1 MTTNNSNPISTFIAG
16 QLPEFVRV
24 DHPTLVAFL
33 TSYYEWLDADNIY
46 LRSPQKLGNVIDI
59 DRTLDEF
66 IANFKN
72 EYLFGF
78 PETMAVSDTTKKPV
92 DAIKLMKN
100 IKGFYK
106 AKGTEKT
113 YDFLFRI
120 LYDTSVEFYYPKND
134 ILKLSDGK
142 WVVRRSI
149 KVGNNTGKTIY
160 DSVGRT
166 VIQRNDEGG
175 ILASA
180 RVLDVST
187 YRVGTNDISE
197 LFLGGVNGEFVSG
210 NYGIEFADADG
221 VVRKE
226 NRVFSVLGKIT
237 INDAGTGYKTGD
249 RIIFTP
255 AAGDTGVR
263 AAGRVGEVDT
273 NGKIR
278 KFIID
283 NFGVNYKIAPTIT
296 VSSESGTG
304 FAGSVSVGGV
314 SEYAG
319 YYANNDG
326 RLNTNKVMQDNHFYQ
341 NYSYVILSEVTI
353 DRYRD
358 ILKRLLNPAGL
369 AFFGKVQIKRC
380 AVADLQQ
387 STSLFEYDVP
397 IIGHYTPYTFITN
410 DDLSPWFSDPYT
422 GLLAG
427 YDPTQHDKTIRNDLD
442 ENGTID
448 VEDTSLSLL
457 NGTTAEE
464 YYKSIGNPVT
474 FSREFMNPLV
484 ALKTAGFQNAD
495 PFWIIY
501 QHPNRRIR
509 GPVVARIPYDLKT
522 EFLTDLGGRNQIGM
536 TVTGQSTGTTGYWM
550 EWTEASTANRE
561 EWSGGF
567 TSGERYVML
576 NYNPLKDY
584 TQSYY
589 EPQTVSFAPNKSS
602 LVQPG
607 KLLPILYYD
616 NVFTYAGQKNFEKLS
631 SDNSNESQLLSTI
644 PSNSGK
650 AVNYDIPDQYEFST
664 DGKNVIG
671 ILSPSQA
678 TIQIGGLS
686 DSSKNSL
693 SQDPDKLL
701 TTPTLVPPPLSYNKF
716 AYWDSATS
724 THYLTYRSVTGGYGL
739 PCVNCKETG
748 HLGISGLTATSKEAI
763 SKMVK
768 SLRGEIRPD
777 WNGISGGGWE
787 NLDPFPADYNGLISM
802 NTESWDALYSE
813 SQGIA
818 DPDNPNSV
826 GNFIRDKIL
835 IPIFAGGVSPDGT
848 TFGGLQENFPNAIL
862 ANYGHPSA
870 TPRNILNYYGY
881 PGFRGRGEFARGSVG
896 ETLTL
901 PSGLTYTSYAPS
913 VSCPTCVWDGRVGLH
928 TLDPNKVV
936 GQSSYETRRNIY
948 STTYPNQAVENT
960 QFSEKLHT
968 EKWYPF
974 CKAVSGWQPSF
985 YTATRDLG
993 LEASHIGRSISL
1005 MSSWKSQIFQEQ
1017 SDAGIEPTKKY
1028 LIPFISNKAF
1038 TVGTGDGGYAGWK
1051 GDTSYNAYTQS
1062 LQDLSFYTPNQFV
1075 DLYIAPC
1082 LSGQSKGAV
1091 DGFYMWTGE
1100 QSYTCQFGLGIGINN
1115 PLTVEVLDGEGNVID
1130 WKKNPFT
1137 LAYGYQ
1143 PYWDWNHNWF
1153 NKPGAPTGGSYAV
1166 GKNGTPRLSWYIGGG
1181 QFGDADPWQGGNIS
1195 PSWPTSSDPL
1205 PLENSSQMYHTRK
1218 NIVAYQAFLDGVTGQ
1233 YNAQY
1238 NYLEPHK
1245 YSYLASTFPTWFV
1258 PDESTRTETLPVWSE
1273 KTSNGGVKYLVLNG
1287 VKNPKDIKISAW
1299 RMGGLVTD
1307 TGHLVMF
1314 YDTETVFNTV
1324 KWATESIPT
1333 ASGFDSLSVGYDH
1346 SIALKTDGTVVGWGN
1361 EGSYAGKLGTEGVMR
1376 QITAA
1381 GKTVTKV
1388 DAGANHNL
1396 ALLNDGQVIS
1406 WGRGQASQLS
1416 DIDKNWTPYGY
1427 TPQTDETFKN
1437 YQDRSTRW
1445 NDAGTIRVYRC
1456 ALEDGNRASGCDSP
1470 NGSSL
1475 TAHHFAGGVSAG
1487 AYLAPGLTQGWE
1499 YDTGAPYDY
1508 QFPRSSTNAL
1518 TGQNGVLNPNFG
1530 GGGWTA
1536 AAGGTS
1542 VFGTSYKKYVD
1553 ISAGRSHNLIL
1564 ASDGK
1569 IETWGDNY
1577 YYTVT
1582 GSGLHNKDK
1591 RTSASPG
1598 GAWGRAGGG
1607 ESPNPT
1613 GENTAPTVKSFK
1625 TTANSVARIGTGY
1638 YQSMVIRPDG
1648 SLFAWDRN
1656 EWGESLPASGL
1667 PSKTATGATGFVSVD
1682 GGYHHCCALRSNGTI
1697 ACWGA
1702 GDSLKTNDGTDF
1714 NYGQSIV
1721 PDGLGTFTKVVCGYD
1736 YTIAVQASTGEII
1749 VWGNTEQVKNKF
1761 IFKAPTLP
1769 NFTIDNKFVNILDW
1783 SRLREWNFRVKKT
1796 SNDGR
1801 WTIPMGMAPGTTFAF
1816 NHLSTRPADTKRP
1829 TNPIRSRAGVGVTG
1843 AIISNPLFNSLT
1855 GSSTVF
1861 SYSDGNS
1868 YKDKGWNTA
1877 DRIGYVKAV
1886 RSVPNK
1892 PNEVEIAVEP
1902 YFFVGGPMYG
1912 QYYGADTAMWFS
1924 SSTVNYDG
1932 IPYYDNR
1939 DRDLMIAD
1947 GITHGMTSG
1956 NAPYPTSMGVP
1967 NPVGTFAQLAKIGAN
1982 LDPSTTNQQPKWG
1995 HIFTPGDIIS
2005 FGAVGA
2011 TFELVTYGQVSGNF
2025 QRTTEAEVDHV
2036 WSMVDNL
2043 VASQWSAAL
2052 TYWNSLYNTGLDG
2065 DFSIQFNTVE
2075 NSWNVYGPGNRNI
2088 INGWKPKTT
2097 PTSCSSAEIAPSI
2110 SVAQNDA
2117 DNSLEISYAYNNTCT
2132 TEKYMAWPDL
2142 PPMDLGESV
2151 SYFDTRINAG
2161 SFGSGVGAFID
2172 LDKNSRLFSSNYPSQ
2187 LYSPIHLAKTKF
2199 SGECCVDN
2207 NFAVSVALTEY
2218 SPSDDNHEISLV
2230 AFPPQEYPAVALR
2243 TTSFDVVTDGNFAAK
2258 ISPTT
2263 TTETSKWAASWST
2276 PTYGGATGT
2285 THITTM
2291 FTITGRLS
2299 ASPQFD
2305 QSITGATSAKNFLSS
2320 IPEKRRVILAYHLGA
2335 AIADEYW
2342 LSTGITLDNAYNTG
2356 DACRDSLGNFVIAD
2370 MNDPREIVGRTGSY
2384 GGTQRFIS
2392 PWLDN
2397 SAARAKASWDTWLT
2411 EYLAIGGS
2419 AQYFVLDQE
2428 NNPTSVWSN
2437 WLRKNASDTTT
2448 TQAVDHMNHILSD
2461 PRSTSLTAGNAS
2473 VYGSLKTQLKLGS
2486 GYTTSQFSNVEL
2498 AMGASGGYKLWNSVM
2513 TGLASYYI
2521 DEFFTSPITSKYSSA
2536 KVSNYDNI
2544 RVEED
2549 DYVSDSNGH
2558 KEYSNADVG
2567 NSVAPYL
2574 YGEVGFAGTVYDVY
2588 SQDTTRLNYNTL
2600 SSNLFGTTP
2609 WSGLLLS
2616 QQKLKAAD
2624 RNRKTDGKG
2633 LQVWI
2638 ASVKYYGSNAFGGDV
2653 NFHNEYWRENVY
2665 HALLHNPELLLYW
2678 NPSSTTAADDKY
2690 FHDAIDTVNNIT
2702 NQKIYNTLDVS
2713 NEKLKYN
2720 THFVVSGC
2728 FSANQN
2734 QNIFRLSFNKT
2745 TVNVVNID
2753 GVVTTLGANETG
2765 IWLTT
2770 RQDCKTFVQK
2780 NYDSSTKTLFLST
2793 NTSFG
2798 NTNYKAYQDRF
2809 SFQIATWNESQ
2820 ITQNG
2825 QAKLAAG
2832 QSKTYKVNIKFA
2844 KVPPVAG
2851 VQASLLPGMGSIGIG
2866 TDSAAII
2873 ETLTPYKEFLDR
2885 RYPPQ
2890 TYTPDYRPV
2899 RGILLAYEHL
2909 IEPSPTASNYNP
2921 YGWDKNNVNY
2931 TLVGGYPN
2939 TIGYTGVAAYVK
2951 DQLENKGWDRAMIWT
2966 PSGLSYKIGANY
2978 PPRSVT
2984 HWTEPNRVYTPPIG
2998 ATSSITNNMDDAE
3011 TIMKTMVDA
3020 LDDTKQV
3027 GFWLG
3032 YSTYSNTEFD
3042 SPILYP
3048 MGSAGFDVSV
3058 LQNNLS
3064 IVDNITNNS
3073 RGISKG
3079 IAGLDAWNSFS
3090 AVSPRTL
3097 DAYSLITTVAHP
3109 SIKYITEGRAC
3120 DYMHR
3125 TNPTYIDFYSPSGIT
3140 QVDSSFGL
3148 ANYFTPDHETWVGMN
3163 FSNSIDLVVR
3173 GSSGCAHEIKM
3184 ARGPLI
3190 KSVIDMG
3197 MIPVVFEAMEQDY
3210 IYGGP
3215 LTETGNCSCTGCDCC
3230 QDGCYTVQG
3239 IYDCQGCSGCFGC
3252 TGCGITGAT
3261 CSGALCCG
3269 LLANG
3274 TECFN
3279 TFYGIY
3285 DCVGCSGYG
3294 GCTGCEVTPTD
3305 PCESCSSAMP
3315 CVNVWTGQLDCQGC
3329 SGCYGCTGCGQTAG
3343 ATGCALCSSTNPG
3356 YTIQGIYDCQG
3367 CSGCH
3372 GFTGCSRGATGATGC
3387 NLCRS
3392 DLPCYTLAGIYDCEG
3407 CSGCFGCDG
3416 CTTIAPC
3423 VGCECCMTGGYNR
3436 VTGLKDCEGCSGC
3449 FGFTGCGMTGTTGST
3464 GCSGSGGTA
3473 CCGTTGNG
3481 TLCFNIVTGMYDC
3494 LGCSGFNGCTG
3505 CGITASLTG
3514 CAVCSPTSPCFTVD
3528 GIYDCAGCSG
3538 CHGCIGCSVT
3548 GPTSCTGCGCCSSST
3563 TGACFNIVTG
3573 FYDCVGC
3580 SGCASCTGC
3589 GRTASVPCESCMTGG
3604 YNRVT
3609 GLKDCIGCSG
3619 CFGFTGCGVTAPAT
3633 GCDRCSQIDPC
3644 YTTNIPSAY
3653 DCVGCSGCWQC
3664 TGCPVIEPSCTG
3676 ANCCGITANGTQC
3689 WNTFVGIYD
3698 CVGCSGYGGCTGC
3711 GITGV
3716 SAGPTGCAACSTWLD
3731 LPCYNTVTGIYDCVG
3746 CSGCAGCTGCGITA
3760 SAGCTG
3766 CGCCSEIYDCFN
3778 ITGGYDCVG
3787 CSGCY
3792 NCGGCDQRYSLCS
3805 ECTTGD
3811 CGITSSTNHQFCVDC
3826 GCSDIYSNCNQCTQL
3841 DCDDVSSV
3849 NNQFCKSCGCVS
3861 EVVDCAECLRLNCNG
3876 ILCRTQCPDCYDGG
3890 GDGKY
3895 TNCNECLQGDCDFD
3909 SSINHEFCL
3918 GCGCQQRY
3926 TLCDQCTQNECD
3938 DQFNI
3943 NHEFCYECGCTPTQD
3958 CDGCVA
3964 GGCVGDGCDLCVNCN
3979 TQEPYENCSQCVPAD
3994 CVYPYRL
4001 NHTYC
4006 KETCG
4011 CNANGGTG
4019 GETGGISQFL
4029 NMGKEVAYSDFR
4041 KVTIRS
4047 FLTMPVGPEFDCK
4060 NSDVQPPPVPQVK
4073 ATTINGVDVDRADW
4087 STDSN
4092 NIVGSFPDNKSI
4104 YIDVTGVISETGSS
4118 AGLSTMLYLSYYAAI
4133 SMWADLFI
4141 VDSTGKEYQM
4151 ASVGPMATS
4160 ANTVKITFPFI
4171 NPQHPLSEPGA
4182 VSLGRGVFGGSFAY
4196 QGIQI
4201 PNNNC
4206 IYRLKIYFRNTSN
4219 TPIPGST
4226 TIKEFNY
4233 QLI

>member
-1 MTTNNSNPISTFIAG
+1 MTNNNSNPISTFIAG

-33 TSYYEWLDADNIY
+33 TSYYEWLDADNTY
-46 LRSPQKLGNVIDI
+46 LRSPQKLGNVVDI

-78 PETMAVSDTTKKPV
+78 PETMAVSDVTKKPV

-100 IKGFYK
+100 IKGFYR

-166 VIQRNDEGG
+166 VIQRNDDGG

-304 FAGSVSVGGV
+304 FTGSVSVGGV

-326 RLNTNKVMQDNHFYQ
+326 RLSTNKVMQDNHFYQ

-427 YDPTQHDKTIRNDLD
+427 YDPTQHNKTIQNDLD

-448 VEDTSLSLL
+448 SGDISLSLL

-589 EPQTVSFAPNKSS
+589 QPQTVSFAPNKSS

-607 KLLPILYYD
+607 KLLPIFYYD

-631 SDNSNESQLLSTI
+631 SDNSNESQLLSTN
-644 PSNSGK
+644 PSNAGK
-650 AVNYDIPDQYEFST
+650 AVNFDIPAQYEFSA

-671 ILSPSQA
+671 ILPPSQA
-678 TIQIGGLS
+678 TIQTGGLS
-686 DSSKNSL
+686 DTTKNYL
-693 SQDPDKLL
+693 SQDPNKLL
-701 TTPTLVPPPLSYNKF
+701 TTPAVVPPPLSYNHF

-724 THYLTYRSVTGGYGL
+724 SHYLTYRSVTGGYGL
-739 PCVNCKETG
+739 PCNNCKETG
-748 HLGISGLTATSKEAI
+748 HLGISGLTATTKEAV
-763 SKMVK
+763 SKMVR

-777 WNGISGGGWE
+777 WNGISGGGWD
-787 NLDPFPADYNGLISM
+787 NLNPFPADYTGLISM
-802 NTESWDALYSE
+802 NTESWDALFSE
-813 SQGIA
+813 SEGIA

-835 IPIFAGGVSPDGT
+835 IPMFVGGVSPDGT
-848 TFGGLQENFPNAIL
+848 TFGGLQENFPNAIF
-862 ANYGHPSA
+862 ANYGHPGVA
-870 TPRNILNYYGY
+870 PRNIQNYYGY
-881 PGFRGRGEFARGSVG
+881 PGFRGRGEFARGSIG

-913 VSCPTCVWDGRVGLH
+913 ATCPTCVWDGRIVLH
-928 TLDPNKVV
+928 SLDPNRVV
-936 GQSSYETRRNIY
+936 GQASVEARRNLY
-948 STTYPNQAVENT
+948 STVYPNQAVENT
-960 QFSEKLHT
+960 EFSKKLHK

-985 YTATRDLG
+985 YTATRDLVF
-993 LEASHIGRSISL
+993 EKFIASQTISML
-1005 MSSWKSQIFQEQ
+1005 SSWKSQIFQEQ

-1028 LIPFISNKAF
+1028 ILPFISNKAF
-1038 TVGTGDGGYAGWK
+1038 TQGTGDGGYARGLTY
-1051 GDTSYNAYTQS
+1051 GAYITSV
-1062 LQDLSFYTPNQFV
+1062 QDLSYYTPNQFV
-1075 DLYIAPC
+1075 DLYIAPS

-1100 QSYTCQFGLGIGINN
+1100 QTYACQFGLGISIEN
-1115 PLTVEVLDGEGNVID
+1115 PQTVEVMDANGNVID

-1137 LAYGYQ
+1137 LGHGYE
-1143 PYWDWNHNWF
+1143 PYWDWNTAF
-1153 NKPGAPTGGSYAV
+1153 GRPGAPTGGSHIV
-1166 GKNGTPRLSWYIGGG
+1166 GKNGTARVSWRIAGG
-1181 QFGDADPWQGGNIS
+1181 QFNDGDPWQGGDIS
-1195 PSWPTSSDPL
+1195 PTWPTSSSPL
-1205 PLENSSQMYHTRK
+1205 PLETSSLMYHCRK
-1218 NIVAYQAFLDGVTGQ
+1218 NLVAYQAFLDGVTGQ
-1233 YNAQY
+1233 YAAQY

-1245 YSYLASTFPTWFV
+1245 YSYLSSTFPTWFV
-1258 PDESTRTETLPVWSE
+1258 PDTDNPA
-1273 KTSNGGVKYLVLNG
+1273 VKV
-1287 VKNPKDIKISAW
+1287 
-1299 RMGGLVTD
+1299 
-1307 TGHLVMF
+1307 
-1314 YDTETVFNTV
+1314 
-1324 KWATESIPT
+1324 
-1333 ASGFDSLSVGYDH
+1333 
-1346 SIALKTDGTVVGWGN
+1346 
-1361 EGSYAGKLGTEGVMR
+1361 
-1376 QITAA
+1376 
-1381 GKTVTKV
+1381 
-1388 DAGANHNL
+1388 
-1396 ALLNDGQVIS
+1396 
-1406 WGRGQASQLS
+1406 
-1416 DIDKNWTPYGY
+1416 
-1427 TPQTDETFKN
+1427 
-1437 YQDRSTRW
+1437 
-1445 NDAGTIRVYRC
+1445 
-1456 ALEDGNRASGCDSP
+1456 
-1470 NGSSL
+1470 
-1475 TAHHFAGGVSAG
+1475 
-1487 AYLAPGLTQGWE
+1487 
-1499 YDTGAPYDY
+1499 
-1508 QFPRSSTNAL
+1508 
-1518 TGQNGVLNPNFG
+1518 
-1530 GGGWTA
+1530 
-1536 AAGGTS
+1536 
-1542 VFGTSYKKYVD
+1542 
-1553 ISAGRSHNLIL
+1553 
-1564 ASDGK
+1564 
-1569 IETWGDNY
+1569 
-1577 YYTVT
+1577 
-1582 GSGLHNKDK
+1582 
-1591 RTSASPG
+1591 
-1598 GAWGRAGGG
+1598 
-1607 ESPNPT
+1607 
-1613 GENTAPTVKSFK
+1613 
-1625 TTANSVARIGTGY
+1625 
-1638 YQSMVIRPDG
+1638 
-1648 SLFAWDRN
+1648 
-1656 EWGESLPASGL
+1656 
-1667 PSKTATGATGFVSVD
+1667 
-1682 GGYHHCCALRSNGTI
+1682 
-1697 ACWGA
+1697 
-1702 GDSLKTNDGTDF
+1702 
-1714 NYGQSIV
+1714 
-1721 PDGLGTFTKVVCGYD
+1721 
-1736 YTIAVQASTGEII
+1736 
-1749 VWGNTEQVKNKF
+1749 
-1761 IFKAPTLP
+1761 
-1769 NFTIDNKFVNILDW
+1769 LDW

-1801 WTIPMGMAPGTTFAF
+1801 WTIPMGMVPGTTFAF
-1816 NHLSTRPADTKRP
+1816 NHRDTRPADDKRP
-1829 TNPIRSRAGVGVTG
+1829 TNPVRKRAGVGVTG

-1902 YFFVGGPMYG
+1902 YFFVGGPIFG
-1912 QYYGADTAMWFS
+1912 QYEGADSSMWFS
-1924 SSTVNYDG
+1924 STTVNYDG
-1932 IPYYDNR
+1932 IPPYENR
-1939 DRDLMIAD
+1939 DRDLMMMD

-1967 NPVGTFAQLAKIGAN
+1967 NPVGTFAELAKISAN
-1982 LDPSTTNQQPKWG
+1982 TDPSPTNQRPKWG

-2011 TFELVTYGQVSGNF
+2011 TFELVTYGQASGNF
-2025 QRTTEAEVDHV
+2025 QRTTAAEVDHV
-2036 WSMVDNL
+2036 WSMIDNMG
-2043 VASQWSAAL
+2043 ASQWSAAL
-2052 TYWNSLYNTGLDG
+2052 TYWNGLYNTGLDG
-2065 DFSIQFNTVE
+2065 DFSIQFNAIE
-2075 NSWNVYGPGNRNI
+2075 NAWNVYGPGNRNI

-2230 AFPPQEYPAVALR
+2230 AFPPQDAP
-2243 TTSFDVVTDGNFAAK
+2243 S
-2258 ISPTT
+2258 
-2263 TTETSKWAASWST
+2263 
-2276 PTYGGATGT
+2276 
-2285 THITTM
+2285 
-2291 FTITGRLS
+2291 
-2299 ASPQFD
+2299 
-2305 QSITGATSAKNFLSS
+2305 
-2320 IPEKRRVILAYHLGA
+2320 VILA
-2335 AIADEYW
+2335 
-2342 LSTGITLDNAYNTG
+2342 
-2356 DACRDSLGNFVIAD
+2356 
-2370 MNDPREIVGRTGSY
+2370 
-2384 GGTQRFIS
+2384 Q
-2392 PWLDN
+2392 
-2397 SAARAKASWDTWLT
+2397 
-2411 EYLAIGGS
+2411 
-2419 AQYFVLDQE
+2419 Q
-2428 NNPTSVWSN
+2428 
-2437 WLRKNASDTTT
+2437 
-2448 TQAVDHMNHILSD
+2448 
-2461 PRSTSLTAGNAS
+2461 GNA
-2473 VYGSLKTQLKLGS
+2473 
-2486 GYTTSQFSNVEL
+2486 F
-2498 AMGASGGYKLWNSVM
+2498 
-2513 TGLASYYI
+2513 
-2521 DEFFTSPITSKYSSA
+2521 
-2536 KVSNYDNI
+2536 
-2544 RVEED
+2544 
-2549 DYVSDSNGH
+2549 
-2558 KEYSNADVG
+2558 
-2567 NSVAPYL
+2567 
-2574 YGEVGFAGTVYDVY
+2574 
-2588 SQDTTRLNYNTL
+2588 
-2600 SSNLFGTTP
+2600 
-2609 WSGLLLS
+2609 
-2616 QQKLKAAD
+2616 
-2624 RNRKTDGKG
+2624 
-2633 LQVWI
+2633 
-2638 ASVKYYGSNAFGGDV
+2638 
-2653 NFHNEYWRENVY
+2653 
-2665 HALLHNPELLLYW
+2665 
-2678 NPSSTTAADDKY
+2678 
-2690 FHDAIDTVNNIT
+2690 
-2702 NQKIYNTLDVS
+2702 
-2713 NEKLKYN
+2713 
-2720 THFVVSGC
+2720 
-2728 FSANQN
+2728 
-2734 QNIFRLSFNKT
+2734 
-2745 TVNVVNID
+2745 
-2753 GVVTTLGANETG
+2753 
-2765 IWLTT
+2765 
-2770 RQDCKTFVQK
+2770 
-2780 NYDSSTKTLFLST
+2780 
-2793 NTSFG
+2793 
-2798 NTNYKAYQDRF
+2798 YKAYQDRF

-2832 QSKTYKVNIKFA
+2832 QSKTYKVIIKFA
-2844 KVPPVAG
+2844 KIPPVAG
-2851 VQASLLPGMGSIGIG
+2851 FQANLIGMGSIGIG
-2866 TDSAAII
+2866 TDSAAVI

-2890 TYTPDYRPV
+2890 TYIPDYRPV
-2899 RGILLAYEHL
+2899 RGIPLALEHL

-2921 YGWDKNNVNY
+2921 YGWDKNSVNY

-2939 TIGYTGVAAYVK
+2939 TIGYTGVAAYIK

-2984 HWTEPNRVYTPPIG
+2984 HWTEPNRVYTSPTG
-2998 ATSSITNNMDDAE
+2998 VTSSITNNMDNAE

-3032 YSTYSNTEFD
+3032 NSIYSNIEFD
-3042 SPILYP
+3042 NSNLYP
-3048 MGSAGFDVSV
+3048 MGSTGFDVTI

-3064 IVDNITNNS
+3064 IVDNITNNT

-3079 IAGLDAWNSFS
+3079 IAGLDAWNKFS
-3090 AVSPRTL
+3090 AVSPSTV
-3097 DAYSLITTVAHP
+3097 DNYSLITTVSHP
-3109 SIKYITEGRAC
+3109 SIKYVTEGRAC
-3120 DYMHR
+3120 DYLHR
-3125 TNPTYIDFYSPSGIT
+3125 MNPTYIDFYSPSGIT

-3148 ANYFTPDHETWVGMN
+3148 ANYFTPDHETWIGMN

-3184 ARGPLI
+3184 ARGPII

-3197 MIPVVFEAMEQDY
+3197 LIPVVFEPIEQDY
-3210 IYGGP
+3210 IYGGT
-3215 LTETGNCSCTGCDCC
+3215 LTETGNCSCTGCACC
-3230 QDGCYTVQG
+3230 QNGCYTVQG

-3252 TGCGITGAT
+3252 TGCGVTGAT

-3274 TECFN
+3274 TQCFN

-3285 DCVGCSGYG
+3285 DCAGCSGYG

-3305 PCESCSSAMP
+3305 PCESCSYGVP

-3343 ATGCALCSSTNPG
+3343 ATGCALCSSTNLG
-3356 YTIQGIYDCQG
+3356 YTVQGIYDCKG

-3387 NLCRS
+3387 NLCRA
-3392 DLPCYTLAGIYDCEG
+3392 DLPCYTLAGIYDCAG

-3423 VGCECCMTGGYNR
+3423 VGCQCCMTGGYNR
-3436 VTGLKDCEGCSGC
+3436 VTGLKDCIGCSGC

-3505 CGITASLTG
+3505 CGMTASLTG
-3514 CAVCSPTSPCFTVD
+3514 CALCSPTNPCFTVN
-3528 GIYDCAGCSG
+3528 GIYDCKGCSG

-3589 GRTASVPCESCMTGG
+3589 GRTASVPCQKCMTGG

-3633 GCDRCSQIDPC
+3633 GCARCSQIDPC

-3664 TGCPVIEPSCTG
+3664 TGCSVIEPSCTG

-3689 WNTFVGIYD
+3689 WNTFIGIYD
-3698 CVGCSGYGGCTGC
+3698 CKGCSGYGGCTGC

-3716 SAGPTGCAACSTWLD
+3716 SAGPTGCAVCSTWLD
-3731 LPCYNTVTGIYDCVG
+3731 LPCYNTVTGIYDCKG
-3746 CSGCAGCTGCGITA
+3746 CSGCAGCTGCGITGA
-3760 SAGCTG
+3760 TGCTG

-3805 ECTTGD
+3805 QCTTGD
-3811 CGITSSTNHQFCVDC
+3811 CGITSSANHQFCVDC
-3826 GCSDIYSNCNQCTQL
+3826 GCSNIYSNCNQCTQL

-3849 NNQFCKSCGCVS
+3849 NNQFCKTCGCVS

-3876 ILCRTQCPDCYDGG
+3876 ILCRTQCPDCYGGG

-3909 SSINHEFCL
+3909 TSINHDFCL

-3926 TLCDQCTQNECD
+3926 TLCNQCTQNECN

-3943 NHEFCYECGCTPTQD
+3943 NHEFCYECGCTSTQD
-3958 CDGCVA
+3958 CNACVA

-3979 TQEPYENCSQCVPAD
+3979 TQEPYQNCSQCVPAD
-3994 CVYPYRL
+3994 CVYAYRL

-4019 GETGGISQFL
+4019 GETGGISEFL
-4029 NMGKEVAYSDFR
+4029 NIGKEIAYSDFR

-4073 ATTINGVDVDRADW
+4073 ATTINGVYVDRADW

-4092 NIVGSFPDNKSI
+4092 NIVGSLPNNKSI

-4219 TPIPGST
+4219 AVIAGST